1 MAVKGLIAS
10 IIHFL
15 TRQLEDG
22 DLTADSRESLEVAI
36 QCLESAYEV
45 QASDAAQN
53 INLFDIYKAAIESS
67 QPVFGS
73 EPTPE
78 AHAEAE
84 RLKNEGNALM
94 KAERYLEALANYT
107 KAIELDGRNA
117 VYYCNRA
124 AVQHKLGKY
133 DDAIKDSRTALAI
146 DPSYSKAYGRLGIAY
161 ASLERYREAKEC
173 YQKALEMEPDNEGY
187 KNNIQ
192 LAEEKL
198 TQQGVGN
205 MGLGGSGGAVSGMD
219 LRSLLNNSTL
229 MNMAHQMLTDP
240 TMQNLVSNFMSR
252 DVEQGSRMDV
262 LIEVGQQL
270 AQQMQTAN
278 PELMESLRRQM
289 GRNADDSQPP
299 PQN

>member
-205 MGLGGSGGAVSGMD
+205 MGLGGSGGAVS
-219 LRSLLNNSTL
+219 
-229 MNMAHQMLTDP
+229 
-240 TMQNLVSNFMSR
+240 VSNFMSR